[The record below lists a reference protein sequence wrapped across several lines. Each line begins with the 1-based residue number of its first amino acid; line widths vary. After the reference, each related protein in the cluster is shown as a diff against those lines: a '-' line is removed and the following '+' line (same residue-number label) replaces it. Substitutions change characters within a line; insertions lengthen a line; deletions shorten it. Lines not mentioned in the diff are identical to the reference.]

1 MSRNQPEN
9 IESPGKTILSLIVQT
24 SSCCTLFN
32 DEFFG
37 VVIQF
42 KMQLFGIVQ
51 SVLNSRSECETLKTR
66 LTCLCT
72 PIQLFDILHMIHC
85 YFLNTLTCQ
94 GRQFDLLIFCSSVFQ
109 SFRSLEKIDRGRIDH
124 VNL

>member
-42 KMQLFGIVQ
+42 KMQLFGIVK
-51 SVLNSRSECETLKTR
+51 SVLNSRSECKTLKTR
-66 LTCLCT
+66 HTCLCT
-72 PIQLFDILHMIHC
+72 PIKLFYILNMIHR
-85 YFLNTLTCQ
+85 YFLNTLTVRV
-94 GRQFDLLIFCSSVFQ
+94 GNSIF
-109 SFRSLEKIDRGRIDH
+109 
-124 VNL
+124 